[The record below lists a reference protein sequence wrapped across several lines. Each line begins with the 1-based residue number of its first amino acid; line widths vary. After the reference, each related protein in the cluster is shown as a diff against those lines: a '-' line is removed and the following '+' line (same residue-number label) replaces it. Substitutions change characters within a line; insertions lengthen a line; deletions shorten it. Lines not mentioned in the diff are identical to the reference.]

1 MFTLINILLVPINDL
16 ASHPTETRFIS
27 IAKKLVK
34 NFDVNIFA
42 LRYKNIPTASK
53 ARRKLNFELLDFNDI
68 KSQNIGLYYLVNVI
82 PIFSALRRQL
92 KKEKIDI
99 IIHANILPSSVAV
112 GLGRIFHVP
121 VIFDYQ
127 DHFPESAAVYFKGS
141 TLRSLAY
148 TVTNGINNFNI
159 KHSDAVVTVTDAH
172 KDMIKRYDPL
182 KPVKV
187 IPNGVDTDL
196 FKPIPRSVALEQLG
210 LEHLNEKKVLL
221 YFGSIDSWLNFSSIF
236 NVVKRFAEKGID
248 VVFLIVG
255 YSHSKYFLE
264 ELKKTAQHMG
274 IGDRVLFLDPVP
286 QSRLVYYINASDMTL
301 APFRPMVMNQAVP
314 LKILESLACGR
325 PVCATNLAEIAARF
339 KDVVRMYSSEEE
351 LEKTLL
357 MHFSGKAGVSFDSM
371 MELVKEYSWDNFA
384 TSYYDLIMQM
394 INQ

>member
-1 MFTLINILLVPINDL
+1 MLNILLVPINDL

-27 IAKKLVK
+27 IARKMVKK
-34 NFDVNIFA
+34 FDVNLFA

-53 ARRKLNFELLDFNDI
+53 AKRKLNFELLDFNDI
-68 KSQNIGLYYLVNVI
+68 KSQNIGFYYMANAI

-112 GLGRIFHVP
+112 GLGKMFHVP
-121 VIFDYQ
+121 LIFDYQ
-127 DHFPESAAVYFKGS
+127 DHFPESAAVYFKGN

-148 TVTNGINNFNI
+148 TVTNGINRFNI

-172 KDMIKRYDPL
+172 KEMIKRYDPQ
-182 KPVKV
+182 KPVTV

-196 FKPIPRSVALEQLG
+196 FKPIPRSEALEQLG
-210 LEHLNEKKVLL
+210 LERLKEKKVLL

-236 NVVKRFAEKGID
+236 NVVKRLAEKGID

-264 ELKKTAQHMG
+264 ELKTTAKNTG
-274 IGDRVLFLDPVP
+274 IDDRVLFLDPVP
-286 QSRLVYYINASDMTL
+286 QSRLVYYINASDVTL
-301 APFRPMVMNQAVP
+301 APFKPMVMNQAVP

-325 PVCATNLAEIAARF
+325 PVCATNLAEIASRF
-339 KDVVRMYSSEEE
+339 KDVVRTYSSEED
-351 LEKTLL
+351 LETALL
-357 MHFSGKAGVSFDSM
+357 ENFEGKAQMSFDRM
-371 MELVKEYSWDNFA
+371 IELAKEYSWDNFVTA
-384 TSYYDLIMQM
+384 YYDLITKMVHR
-394 INQ
+394 